1 MTDRAVIVLRTQADR
16 DKAARWIAGIP
27 QYSRVTFQGPKRTG
41 EQNDKL
47 HAMIRDVAQ
56 QVTHAGLKLSE
67 GDWKT
72 LFSDA
77 LKRENTR
84 MVPNLDSTAMLTLS
98 KPTSEMSVKEVGEL
112 ILLIQ
117 AFGDSNGVKFK
128 SDAGLDLNRPLG
140 R

>member
-1 MTDRAVIVLRTQADR
+1 MADRAVIVLKTQADR

-27 QYSRVTFQGPKRTG
+27 QYSRVTFQGPKRTS

-77 LKRENTR
+77 LRRENTR
-84 MVPNLDSTAMLTLS
+84 MVPNLDNSGILTLS

-117 AFGDSNGVKFK
+117 AFGDQHAVRFK
-128 SDAGLDLNRPLG
+128 SDGDRFLQPPEG